1 MGTVAVVSQLPL
13 GDSLKKNRDF
23 GAKQSLALKSLDY
36 VAFTAGNRMAEG
48 RFPLCGTVS
57 VRFP

>member
-1 MGTVAVVSQLPL
+1 MGTVAVVSQPPL
-13 GDSLKKNRDF
+13 GDSLKKQDF
-23 GAKQSLALKSLDY
+23 GAKQSLALRSLDY

-48 RFPLCGTVS
+48 GFPLCGTVS